1 MAADQAPSQRHVDRE
16 AHCPALLGLRL
27 GPVRG
32 PSAQPARHGPA
43 TAPPVNVLPTSQGRL
58 QNV

>member
-1 MAADQAPSQRHVDRE
+1 
-16 AHCPALLGLRL
+16 
-27 GPVRG
+27 VRG

-43 TAPPVNVLPTSQGRL
+43 TAPPVNVLPSTQGRL